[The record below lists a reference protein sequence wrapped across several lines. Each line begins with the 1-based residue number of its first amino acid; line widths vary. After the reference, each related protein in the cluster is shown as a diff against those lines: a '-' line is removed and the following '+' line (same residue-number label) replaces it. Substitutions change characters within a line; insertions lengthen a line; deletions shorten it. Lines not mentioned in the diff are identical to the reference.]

1 MIKEQIKNQFIKG
14 LIDNNVLDVFQQNM
28 MPINQL
34 MSYYRCAIMEVETK
48 FKVLNEQFSLQY
60 DRNPIETI
68 KTRLKSPEGIVKK
81 LTRKNYPITLES
93 IEKNIND
100 IVGGRVICSFPEDI
114 YLLADCLLQQDDVTL
129 IEIKDYIKKPKES
142 GYRSLHLIIEVPI
155 FLQNEKKNMKVEVQL
170 RTIAMDFWA
179 SLEHKLRYKKNI
191 PQQEA
196 DVLAEELV
204 ECAKISAELDS
215 RMEQIRNR
223 IVQNS

>member
-81 LTRKNYPITLES
+81 LTRKNYPITLE
-93 IEKNIND
+93 
-100 IVGGRVICSFPEDI
+100 
-114 YLLADCLLQQDDVTL
+114 
-129 IEIKDYIKKPKES
+129 
-142 GYRSLHLIIEVPI
+142 
-155 FLQNEKKNMKVEVQL
+155 
-170 RTIAMDFWA
+170 
-179 SLEHKLRYKKNI
+179 
-191 PQQEA
+191 
-196 DVLAEELV
+196 
-204 ECAKISAELDS
+204 
-215 RMEQIRNR
+215 
-223 IVQNS
+223 